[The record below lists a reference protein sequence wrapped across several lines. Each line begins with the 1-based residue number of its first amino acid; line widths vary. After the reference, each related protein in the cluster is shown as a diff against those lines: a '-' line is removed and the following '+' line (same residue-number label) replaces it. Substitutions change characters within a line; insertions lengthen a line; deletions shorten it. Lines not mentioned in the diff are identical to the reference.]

1 MSPYAPLSPMTALSA
16 RHGRGGGLAGQPDGQ
31 DWSGEAVEILYL
43 ALMSESGATARGVV
57 DRLRRLGVSPGALDA
72 LLPALQARTRAGGST
87 LKRLDMESEDAG
99 DLSRLNEALQRLLEK
114 IAEEL
119 EPRCASNGKHGSSGY
134 LGRCRRF
141 LASASLLTMF
151 ALVPSQSYASASDNP
166 FAGLTSVS
174 DHQLANSRGGF
185 MVAGVNVNFGAV
197 VKTVV
202 NGSVVLE
209 TQLTAT
215 NGGVVAV
222 QSGPATTSATPIP
235 GSPQLNVQ
243 VVGGTK
249 AGGGSYVPG
258 QNAASVFTA
267 GVIIT
272 GPGGT
277 SEAVS
282 SFEPS
287 SIVNAVSS
295 NASNQA
301 ITQQVEINVTLSDFS
316 ALQSQIQF
324 SQLGTKITNGVQS
337 ALLTSMPH

>member
-1 MSPYAPLSPMTALSA
+1 MNPWSPHAPLMALPI
-16 RHGRGGGLAGQPDGQ
+16 HGEGNDGFAEQ
-31 DWSGEAVEILYL
+31 SVRRDWFQEAEEILYL
-43 ALMSESGATARGVV
+43 ALVSDAPSTARGLVA
-57 DRLRRLGVSPGALDA
+57 RLRRLGVSPGVLGL
-72 LLPALQARTRAGGST
+72 LLPALQTRIRSGGKSVV
-87 LKRLDMESEDAG
+87 RLGLERGDTE
-99 DLSRLNEALQRLLEK
+99 DLSGLNEALQRLLER

-119 EPRCASNGKHGSSGY
+119 EAGCGSQKRRSCGY

-141 LASASLLTMF
+141 LASASLLAMF
-151 ALVPSQSYASASDNP
+151 GLVPSQSYASVADNP
-166 FAGLTSVS
+166 FAGLSAVS
-174 DHQLANSRGGF
+174 DHQLAHSRGGF

-222 QSGPATTSATPIP
+222 QSGPAMTSSTPIP

-243 VVGGTK
+243 VLGAAK
-249 AGGGSYVPG
+249 AGAGTLVPG
-258 QNAASVFTA
+258 QNAANVLTA

-287 SIVNAVSS
+287 SIVNAVTS

-324 SQLGTKITNGVQS
+324 SQLGTNITNGVQS

>member
-1 MSPYAPLSPMTALSA
+1 MASVSFMALI
-16 RHGRGGGLAGQPDGQ
+16 GLLP
-31 DWSGEAVEILYL
+31 
-43 ALMSESGATARGVV
+43 
-57 DRLRRLGVSPGALDA
+57 SPG
-72 LLPALQARTRAGGST
+72 
-87 LKRLDMESEDAG
+87 
-99 DLSRLNEALQRLLEK
+99 
-114 IAEEL
+114 
-119 EPRCASNGKHGSSGY
+119 
-134 LGRCRRF
+134 
-141 LASASLLTMF
+141 F
-151 ALVPSQSYASASDNP
+151 AHTEDNP
-166 FAGLTSVS
+166 FAGLSSVS
-174 DHQLANSRGGF
+174 DHQLAHSRGGF

-215 NGGVVAV
+215 NDGVVAV
-222 QSGPATTSATPIP
+222 QSGPATTSTTPIP

-243 VVGGTK
+243 VLGGAKVGGATP
-249 AGGGSYVPG
+249 VPG
-258 QNAASVFTA
+258 QNAADVFSA

-287 SIVNAVSS
+287 SIINAVSS

-301 ITQQVEINVTLSDFS
+301 ITQQVVINVTLSEFS

-324 SQLGTKITNGVQS
+324 SQLGTNITNGVQS